1 MAKYSKEFKMK
12 AVKEYLETSIS
23 YKSLSGKYC
32 IPSEIVV
39 KTW

>member
-12 AVKEYLETSIS
+12 VAKEYLETNIS

-32 IPSEIVV
+32 IQSEIN
-39 KTW
+39 KKKF